1 MRNIIARLTLL
12 FPLWLPLAAA
22 AQQTTESSR
31 LSAGA
36 EIGFAPATLSS
47 YQSSDVAEAF
57 DTGFRNGLTVGAYLN
72 VKLRDGVS
80 IRPALR
86 FVQKGAVLQ
95 FADQGGEDSATV
107 NLGYIELSTLIHLS
121 PERNTIRP
129 FINVGPAFARN
140 TNARVDASASGG
152 SSNVDVE
159 SQVRATDVGFAIGGG
174 IQGFRWSVEARL
186 VQGVTDIGDT
196 PLVDTAVRTRTFSFI
211 AGLKF

>member
-1 MRNIIARLTLL
+1 MRNKIARLILVL
-12 FPLWLPLAAA
+12 PLWVPLAAT

-36 EIGFAPATLSS
+36 EVGFAPATLSS
-47 YQSSDVAEAF
+47 YQSANLAEAF
-57 DTGFRNGLTVGAYLN
+57 DTGFRNGLTIGAFLN
-72 VKLRDGVS
+72 VRLGDGVS
-80 IRPALR
+80 IRPALH

-95 FADQGGEDSATV
+95 FADEGGADSATV
-107 NLGYIELSTLIHLS
+107 TLGYIELSTLIHLS

-129 FINVGPAFARN
+129 FINVGPAFARK
-140 TNARVDASASGG
+140 TDARVDASASGG
-152 SSNVDVE
+152 SPNVDVG
-159 SQVRATDVGFAIGGG
+159 SQVRDTDVGFAIGGG

-196 PLVDTAVRTRTFSFI
+196 PRVDNAIRTRTLSFI